1 VRKFR
6 VVDYFT
12 INVYWFALSYLWNS
26 MHPIILPMLV
36 PLMAPENLK
45 GSALGVMTSIG
56 LILAVIVQPAAG
68 AISDRSTFRWG
79 RRRLYILLG
88 TLFDLLFLLAI
99 GLAGNYWLL
108 LAAYLLLQLSSNVA
122 HGPYQG
128 LIPDLVPEDR
138 RGAASGAKQLAE
150 ILGIVV
156 TSKATAY
163 FMGQGQLWAALGTI
177 GAFLLITMLITISAI
192 REEPLS
198 KPSSS
203 QPTSISRPRE
213 FNVDYV
219 WLLIS
224 RLFVLLG
231 MNLVRNFA
239 LYFLEDV
246 LHVPNPAAATGD
258 LLAIIALC
266 IMVITYPAGHLSD
279 RIGRKRMNIFS
290 ALLGALGAFL
300 LLFAKGNVF
309 LTVMGL
315 ELNDVL
321 LYGSIIGLSAGIYL
335 SANWAL
341 AMDLIPKKEA
351 AGYLGISNLATA
363 GAGVLAGLGGPL
375 IDIFNAREPGLGY
388 TALFLTACLT
398 YLVGAVAM
406 IKIQEEREKN

>member
-1 VRKFR
+1 
-6 VVDYFT
+6 
-12 INVYWFALSYLWNS
+12 
-26 MHPIILPMLV
+26 MLV

-45 GSALGVMTSIG
+45 GSALGIMTSIG

-68 AISDRSTFRWG
+68 AISDRSTSRWG
-79 RRRLYILLG
+79 RRRPYILLG
-88 TLFDLLFLLAI
+88 TLFDLLFLLGIA
-99 GLAGNYWLL
+99 LAGNYWLL
-108 LAAYLLLQLSSNVA
+108 LAAYLLLQFSSNMA

-128 LIPDLVPEDR
+128 LIPDLVPQDR

-156 TSKATAY
+156 TSKVTAY

-177 GAFLLITMLITISAI
+177 GAFLLITMLITIFAI

-198 KPSSS
+198 RPLPKPSAI
-203 QPTSISRPRE
+203 TRPRR
-213 FNVDYV
+213 FNVDYI

-246 LHVPNPAAATGD
+246 LHMPDPVAATGD

-266 IMVITYPAGHLSD
+266 ILVIAYPAGHLSD
-279 RIGRKRMNIFS
+279 KIGRKRMNIIS
-290 ALLGALGAFL
+290 ALLGAVGAFL
-300 LLFAKGNVF
+300 LAFARGNV
-309 LTVMGL
+309 LLSIMGL
-315 ELNDVL
+315 EFNDVL

-341 AMDLIPKKEA
+341 ATDLIPEEEA

-363 GAGVLAGLGGPL
+363 GAGVVAGLGGPL
-375 IDIFNAREPGLGY
+375 IDLFNAREPGLGY
-388 TALFLTACLT
+388 TALFLTACMV
-398 YLVGAVAM
+398 YLLGAVVL
-406 IKIQEEREKN
+406 IKIREEREES

>member
-1 VRKFR
+1 
-6 VVDYFT
+6 
-12 INVYWFALSYLWNS
+12 
-26 MHPIILPMLV
+26 M
-36 PLMAPENLK
+36 
-45 GSALGVMTSIG
+45 
-56 LILAVIVQPAAG
+56 
-68 AISDRSTFRWG
+68 
-79 RRRLYILLG
+79 
-88 TLFDLLFLLAI
+88 
-99 GLAGNYWLL
+99 
-108 LAAYLLLQLSSNVA
+108 
-122 HGPYQG
+122 
-128 LIPDLVPEDR
+128 
-138 RGAASGAKQLAE
+138 
-150 ILGIVV
+150 
-156 TSKATAY
+156 
-163 FMGQGQLWAALGTI
+163 
-177 GAFLLITMLITISAI
+177 
-192 REEPLS
+192 
-198 KPSSS
+198 
-203 QPTSISRPRE
+203 
-213 FNVDYV
+213 DYV

-290 ALLGALGAFL
+290 ALLGAVGSFL
-300 LLFAKGNVF
+300 LLFARGNVF

-341 AMDLIPKKEA
+341 ATDLIPKEEA

-398 YLVGAVAM
+398 YLVGAIAL
-406 IKIQEEREKN
+406 IKIREESEES

>member
-1 VRKFR
+1 VRRFR
-6 VVDYFT
+6 VVDYFS
-12 INVYWFALSYLWNS
+12 ISVYWFALSYLWNS

-45 GSALGVMTSIG
+45 GSALGIMTSIG

-79 RRRLYILLG
+79 RRRPYILLG

-156 TSKATAY
+156 TSKVTAY
-163 FMGQGQLWAALGTI
+163 FMGQGQLWAALSTI
-177 GAFLLITMLITISAI
+177 GAFLLITMLITIFAI

-198 KPSSS
+198 KPSPKPSS
-203 QPTSISRPRE
+203 TTEPHRL
-213 FNVDYV
+213 NVDYV
-219 WLLIS
+219 WLLVS

-239 LYFLEDV
+239 LYFLQDV

-290 ALLGALGAFL
+290 ALLGAIGAFL
-300 LLFAKGNVF
+300 LLFARGTVF

-321 LYGSIIGLSAGIYL
+321 VYGSIIGVSAGIYL

-341 AMDLIPKKEA
+341 ATDLIPKEEA
-351 AGYLGISNLATA
+351 AGYLGITNLATA

-388 TALFLTACLT
+388 TALFVIACLT
-398 YLVGAVAM
+398 YLVGAILL
-406 IKIQEEREKN
+406 IKIREQRKES